1 MCAGYGASKTG
12 VIMLTKV
19 AACELAPYHI
29 RCNAVAPGE
38 SQLGTFAGLHFAQG
52 RHSGL
57 SLQIRL
63 CFSFNF
69 VCLRATCC
77 PPPTHLFQSAGYIA
91 TPMLAEAILGDL
103 NKPQEGVCLGSC
115 CCRRG
120 HGAGSVGQYR
130 SVGCGA
136 VIGQACSPCASPCAL
151 THM

>member
-1 MCAGYGASKTG
+1 MAHDMHAAVESMQAAGSGCITASLSLTCAGYGASKAG
-12 VIMLTKV
+12 VIALTKV

-38 SQLGTFAGLHFAQG
+38 PQLGTFAALHEPQLGTFAGLHFAQG

-77 PPPTHLFQSAGYIA
+77 LPTVSNLQATLRPP
-91 TPMLAEAILGDL
+91 
-103 NKPQEGVCLGSC
+103 CL
-115 CCRRG
+115 RRP
-120 HGAGSVGQYR
+120 SWE
-130 SVGCGA
+130 
-136 VIGQACSPCASPCAL
+136 I
-151 THM
+151 

>member
-38 SQLGTFAGLHFAQG
+38 SQLGVLAVLHCAEG
-52 RHSGL
+52 RLRGL

-77 PPPTHLFQSAGYIA
+77 LPTVSNLQATLRPPWL
-91 TPMLAEAILGDL
+91 
-103 NKPQEGVCLGSC
+103 
-115 CCRRG
+115 RRP
-120 HGAGSVGQYR
+120 SWE
-130 SVGCGA
+130 
-136 VIGQACSPCASPCAL
+136 I
-151 THM
+151 